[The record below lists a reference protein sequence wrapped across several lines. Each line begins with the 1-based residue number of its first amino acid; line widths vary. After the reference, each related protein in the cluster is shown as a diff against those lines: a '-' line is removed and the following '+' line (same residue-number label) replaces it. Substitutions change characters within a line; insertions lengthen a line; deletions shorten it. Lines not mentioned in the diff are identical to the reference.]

1 MTLVPMQARYQQGR
15 CPLCGAADGEPC
27 RRSAVLAFGAY
38 RGVVEMKPG
47 QVVHVARLSLSSIW
61 R

>member
-1 MTLVPMQARYQQGR
+1 VTLVPLAERYRRGV
-15 CPLCGAADGEPC
+15 CPLCAAADGEPC
-27 RRSAVLAFGAY
+27 RRSAVLAFGRY
-38 RGVVEMKPG
+38 RGAVEMKPE